1 MGLLWSVFNGNRTLK
16 KGINHC
22 FVDSFFLL
30 IHAKL
35 VARFEENK
43 KLTQQWK
50 VTEMET
56 GVLKK
61 WSRILLTIYSKF
73 AQENQFKG

>member
-16 KGINHC
+16 KGINSC

-30 IHAKL
+30 IHIKR

-43 KLTQQWK
+43 KLTRQWK
-50 VTEMET
+50 VTKVEIA
-56 GVLKK
+56 VLKK
-61 WSRILLTIYSKF
+61 WSRILLTI
-73 AQENQFKG
+73 

>member
-16 KGINHC
+16 KGINSC

-50 VTEMET
+50 VTKVEIA
-56 GVLKK
+56 VLKK
-61 WSRILLTIYSKF
+61 WSRILFRVYSKF

>member
-16 KGINHC
+16 GGINNC

-30 IHAKL
+30 IYIKR
-35 VARFEENK
+35 VARFEDNE

-50 VTEMET
+50 AAEMET
-56 GVLKK
+56 AVLKK
-61 WSRILLTIYSKF
+61 WSRILFTIY
-73 AQENQFKG
+73 

>member
-1 MGLLWSVFNGNRTLK
+1 MGSLWSVFNGNRTLK

-30 IHAKL
+30 IHIKL

-50 VTEMET
+50 VTKVEIA
-56 GVLKK
+56 VLKK
-61 WSRILLTIYSKF
+61 VVAYFVHGLLEIFSGKSV
-73 AQENQFKG
+73 

>member
-1 MGLLWSVFNGNRTLK
+1 LDQGSLWSVFNGNKTLK

-50 VTEMET
+50 VTEME
-56 GVLKK
+56 
-61 WSRILLTIYSKF
+61 
-73 AQENQFKG
+73 